1 MKEKITRTGIK
12 QSVKELIKSSPQP
25 MLTVKNI
32 SLATGIS
39 RTSFYASFENLEDV
53 LLELQEDFMDE
64 IYELYFSYQD
74 SLALHKLF
82 EYLSENKELILFLFH
97 PRYAEQWMEN
107 AQAIGQKI
115 TIQSLKT
122 SDFPITDMVRE
133 CISIIVNGCIHRIAR
148 HLEQGEWD
156 HVYHVLLSTHQI
168 FATIRSSQVDNPV
181 HFLR

>member
-12 QSVKELIKSSPQP
+12 QSVKELIKTSPQP
-25 MLTVKNI
+25 MLTVKKI
-32 SLATGIS
+32 SLASGIS

-64 IYELYFSYQD
+64 IYNLYFSYQD

-97 PRYAEQWMEN
+97 HRYAEQWIEN
-107 AQAIGQKI
+107 AQAVGQKI
-115 TIQSLKT
+115 TIQSLKI
-122 SDFPITDMVRE
+122 SDFPITDVMRE
-133 CISIIVNGCIHRIAR
+133 HISIIVNGCVHRIAR

-156 HVYHVLLSTHQI
+156 NVHHVLFSTHQI
-168 FATIRSSQVDNPV
+168 LTTIRSCQVDHPV
-181 HFLR
+181 PFP